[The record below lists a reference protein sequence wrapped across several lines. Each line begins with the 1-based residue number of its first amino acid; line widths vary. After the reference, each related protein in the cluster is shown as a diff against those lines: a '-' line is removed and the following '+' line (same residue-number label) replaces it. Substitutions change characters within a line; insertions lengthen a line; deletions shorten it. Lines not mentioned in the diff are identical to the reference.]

1 MAKIKTERKITVL
14 LSPPLCIT
22 AYLGA
27 EVIEKDQ
34 EMREGESV
42 YLTLF
47 GDECSASAAAADV
60 VALPHL
66 PVRLKPAASEKGNG

>member
-1 MAKIKTERKITVL
+1 MSKEKLKIIVYFL
-14 LSPPLCIT
+14 PVYIT
-22 AYLGA
+22 ASLGA
-27 EVIEKDQ
+27 EVIETKQ

-42 YLTLF
+42 CLTLF
-47 GDECSASAAAADV
+47 GDECSASAAAAGV

>member
-1 MAKIKTERKITVL
+1 MSKEKLKIIVYFHL
-14 LSPPLCIT
+14 PVYIT

-27 EVIEKDQ
+27 EVIEMEQ

-42 YLTLF
+42 CLTLF
-47 GDECSASAAAADV
+47 GDECSASAAAAGV